1 MATKGSSKRSP
12 ASQIKCRVR
21 QPVFT
26 ASSFNV
32 HFTFMPSSFRF
43 HAIYSPCSIHIH
55 AVLIPLSCHLQSLFI
70 PCSLR
75 FHAVFVPCS
84 FHAPFMFSVYLLV
97 DYPSLS
103 RVTHVC
109 CPRRRVCTSS
119 VIPIRSFLKRRL
131 YGPRRRRSVEN
142 NQKQEEKYDFEIQFS
157 RK

>member
-1 MATKGSSKRSP
+1 MATKGSSMRSP

-55 AVLIPLSCHLQSLFI
+55 AVLIPLSCHLQSVFI

-84 FHAPFMFSVYLLV
+84 FHAPSMFSVYLFV
-97 DYPSLS
+97 DYPLLRTSAARGAA
-103 RVTHVC
+103 RVYH
-109 CPRRRVCTSS
+109 RSSSS
-119 VIPIRSFLKRRL
+119 VHFKNVAYTAR
-131 YGPRRRRSVEN
+131 GVAD
-142 NQKQEEKYDFEIQFS
+142 Q
-157 RK
+157 